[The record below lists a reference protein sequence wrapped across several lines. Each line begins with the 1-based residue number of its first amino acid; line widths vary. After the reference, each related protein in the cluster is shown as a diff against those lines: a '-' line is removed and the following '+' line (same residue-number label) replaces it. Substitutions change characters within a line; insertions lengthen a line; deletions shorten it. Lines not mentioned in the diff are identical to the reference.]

1 MKPEKS
7 REEMVEELMQNVQQ
21 FASGD
26 NYYIDEVAVPGAAC
40 QKVDPSDI
48 NQ

>member
-26 NYYIDEVAVPGAAC
+26 NYYID
-40 QKVDPSDI
+40 
-48 NQ
+48 